1 MKSSFHLLLAL
12 TSLFVSIAQEPI
24 QRDSI
29 TELDEVILLDSLQ
42 SATDNGIIATKIIGA
57 KVFQN
62 YSPVDMVS
70 AINQISGVYI
80 LSGAL
85 NTNRI
90 TIRGV
95 GARTLF
101 GTDKLRLYYNDI
113 PITNGSGFSTIESFD
128 LENLSSVEVIKGPK
142 ATNYGANLG
151 GAILL
156 NSKQPTNES
165 TYFRNNFTVGSYSL
179 FKNNLQFS
187 LKENKVALNFH
198 YGFLE
203 TDGYRE
209 NNRFKR
215 EGVLLDMNY
224 QITPKTNIGLL
235 FNHVDYN
242 AQIPS
247 SLGETDF
254 RENPTKAAFTWKSAK
269 GYEDNKYSL
278 AGLTLNH
285 AFSVKI
291 SNTTSIFY
299 SYLDHYE
306 PRPFGILE
314 EYTNGYGF
322 RTKFAGQWAAN
333 NSKIDYNFG
342 AELYKDEYQWSE
354 FENLYQDNNGQGS
367 LQGDQFADNKEFRRQ
382 FNAFGNLLIPF
393 GKAFSTQIGLNVN
406 KTYYD
411 FRDEFNQGADNKSAE
426 RNFDAIVLPSLNL
439 NYNFSATKSIYA
451 NISRGFSNPTVEET
465 LTPDGVINPDIAQ
478 ETGVNY
484 EIGSKLLLLDRKLI
498 MNLALYR
505 MDIKNLLVAQRVG
518 EDQYIG
524 KNAGKTQHQGLELDA
539 EYKIDISSKL
549 RVTPFISYT
558 YNDHSFVTFVDG
570 DDDYSGNPLTGV
582 PKHRLNSGLQA
593 QLNNRFYWYSTHQ
606 YVGEIPLT
614 DANEL
619 YSEAF
624 NVVNSKVGYK
634 NQLGKKLSMDIAFGI
649 NNIFDRNYAQSVLI
663 NTTGF
668 GGAEPRYYYP
678 GNDRNYY
685 GSLRLGY
692 SL

>member
-179 FKNNLQFS
+179 VKNNLQFS

>member
-1 MKSSFHLLLAL
+1 MKSSLHFLLAL
-12 TSLFVSIAQEPI
+12 TSLFVSFAQEPI

-42 SATDNGIIATKIIGA
+42 SATDNGIIATKIIGT

-179 FKNNLQFS
+179 VKNNLQFS

-209 NNRFKR
+209 NNKFKR
-215 EGVLLDMNY
+215 EGVLLDLNY

-285 AFSVKI
+285 AFSAKL

-322 RTKFAGQWAAN
+322 RTKFAGHWATN

-367 LQGDQFADNKEFRRQ
+367 LQGDQFANNKEFRRQ

-393 GKAFSTQIGLNVN
+393 GKSFSTQIGLNVN

-426 RNFDAIVLPSLNL
+426 RDFDAIVLPSLNL
-439 NYNFSATKSIYA
+439 NYNFSTTKSIYA

-484 EIGSKLLLLDRKLI
+484 EIGSKLLLLDRKLSI
-498 MNLALYR
+498 NLALYR

-524 KNAGKTQHQGLELDA
+524 KNAGKTQHQGLELDM
-539 EYKIDISSKL
+539 EYNWDIASKL

-570 DDDYSGNPLTGV
+570 DNNYSGNPLTGV

-593 QLNNRFYWYSTHQ
+593 QLNNKFYWYSTHQ

-619 YSEAF
+619 YSDAF

>member
-12 TSLFVSIAQEPI
+12 TSLFISVAQEPI

-179 FKNNLQFS
+179 VKNNLQFS

-439 NYNFSATKSIYA
+439 NYSFSATKSIYA

>member
-1 MKSSFHLLLAL
+1 MKSSFHFLIALISLL
-12 TSLFVSIAQEPI
+12 VSNAQEPI

-42 SATDNGIIATKIIGA
+42 SAADNGIISTKIIGT

-70 AINQISGVYI
+70 AINQVSGVYI

-101 GTDKLRLYYNDI
+101 GTDKLRVYYNDI

-165 TYFRNNFTVGSYSL
+165 TYFRNNFTIGSYSL
-179 FKNNLQFS
+179 VKNNLQFS
-187 LKENKVALNFH
+187 LKENKLALNFH

-215 EGVLLDMNY
+215 EGVLLDVNY
-224 QITPKTNIGLL
+224 QINPKTNIGLL

-247 SLGETDF
+247 SLGATDF
-254 RENPTKAAFTWKSAK
+254 KENPTKAAFTWKSAQ

-278 AGLTLNH
+278 AGLALNH
-285 AFSVKI
+285 AFSNKI
-291 SNTTSIFY
+291 NNTTSIFY

-322 RTKFAGQWAAN
+322 RTKFAGTWATN
-333 NSKIDYNFG
+333 SSKIDYNFG

-354 FENLYQDNNGQGS
+354 FENLYEDNNGQGS
-367 LQGDQFADNKEFRRQ
+367 LAGDQFAENKEFRRQ

-393 GKAFSTQIGLNVN
+393 GQAFSAQLGLSVN

-411 FRDEFNQGADNKSAE
+411 FRDRFNQGTDNKSAE

-439 NYNFSATKSIYA
+439 NYNLSAANSIYA

-484 EIGSKLLLLDRKLI
+484 EIGTRLLLLDRSLHI
-498 MNLALYR
+498 NLALYK

-524 KNAGKTQHQGLELDA
+524 KNAGKTQHQGLELDM
-539 EYKIDISSKL
+539 EYNLDITSNL
-549 RVTPFISYT
+549 RVAPFISYT
-558 YNDHSFVTFVDG
+558 FNDHSFVTFVDG
-570 DDDYSGNPLTGV
+570 DNNYSGNALTGV

-593 QLNNRFYWYSTHQ
+593 QLNNKFYWYTTHQ
-606 YVGEIPLT
+606 YVGEIPMT
-614 DANEL
+614 DANGL
-619 YSEAF
+619 YSDAF
-624 NVVNSKVGYK
+624 NVINTKVGYK
-634 NQLGKKLSMDIAFGI
+634 NQLGKKLSLDLAFGI
-649 NNIFDRNYAQSVLI
+649 NNIFDQNYAQSVLI

-678 GNDRNYY
+678 GNGRNYY

>member
-1 MKSSFHLLLAL
+1 MKFSLSLLFTLLFIL
-12 TSLFVSIAQEPI
+12 TTSAQVPV
-24 QRDSI
+24 QTDSI
-29 TELDEVILLDSLQ
+29 TELDEIILLDSLQ
-42 SATDNGIIATKIIGA
+42 SSSGNGIIATKIIGT

-62 YSPVDMVS
+62 FSPVDMVS
-70 AINQISGVYI
+70 AINQVSGVYI

-142 ATNYGANLG
+142 ATNFGANLG

-156 NSKQPTNES
+156 NSKQPNDGA
-165 TYFRNNFTVGSYSL
+165 TYFRNNFTIGSYNL
-179 FKNNLQFS
+179 LKNNLQFS
-187 LKENKVALNFH
+187 LKENKIALNVH
-198 YGFLE
+198 YGYLE

-209 NNRFKR
+209 NNRFQR
-215 EGVLLDMNY
+215 EGVLVDANY
-224 QITPKTNIGLL
+224 QISAKTNIGLL

-254 RENPTKAAFTWKSAK
+254 KENPSKAAFTWKSSK

-285 AFSVKI
+285 SI
-291 SNTTSIFY
+291 SDNLKNTSSIFY

-306 PRPFGILE
+306 PRPFGILD
-314 EYTNGYGF
+314 EYTHGYGF
-322 RTKFAGQWAAN
+322 RTKFAGEWIAN
-333 NSKIDYNFG
+333 KTKIDYNFG

-354 FENLYQDNNGQGS
+354 FENLYQENNGQGS
-367 LQGDQFADNKEFRRQ
+367 LQGDQFAKNKEFRRQ
-382 FNAFGNLLIPF
+382 FNAFGNILIPLAKDF
-393 GKAFSTQIGLNVN
+393 YTQIGLNVN

-411 FRDEFNQGADNKSAE
+411 FRDEFNQGSSNRSAE
-426 RNFDAIVLPSLNL
+426 RNFKAIVLPSLNL
-439 NYNFSATKSIYA
+439 NYNFSEVNSLYA
-451 NISRGFSNPTVEET
+451 NISRGFSNPTLEET

-478 ETGVNY
+478 ETGTNY
-484 EIGSKLLLLDRKLI
+484 EIGTRLLLLDRKLN
-498 MNLALYR
+498 MNIAIYR

-518 EDQYIG
+518 EDQYVG
-524 KNAGKTQHQGLELDA
+524 KNAGKTQHQGLELEA
-539 EYKIDISSKL
+539 EYNLDITSKF
-549 RVTPFISYT
+549 RITPFISYT
-558 YNDHSFVTFVDG
+558 LNNHSFVTFVDE
-570 DDDYSGNPLTGV
+570 DNNYSGNPLTGV

-593 QLNNRFYWYSTHQ
+593 QLNNRFYWYTTHQ

-614 DANEL
+614 DANSL
-619 YSEAF
+619 YSSAF
-624 NVVNSKVGYK
+624 NVINTKVGYK
-634 NQLGKKLSMDIAFGI
+634 KQLGKNLSMDIAFGI
-649 NNIFDRNYAQSVLI
+649 NNIFDVNYAQSVLI

-668 GGAEPRYYYP
+668 GGAEPRFYYP

>member
-1 MKSSFHLLLAL
+1 MKSAFNFLFVFVF
-12 TSLFVSIAQEPI
+12 LFVSHAQEPI
-24 QRDSI
+24 QKDRI

-42 SATDNGIIATKIIGA
+42 SATDNGIISTKIIGA

-62 YSPVDMVS
+62 YSPIDMVS

-80 LSGAL
+80 MSGAL

-142 ATNYGANLG
+142 AINFGGNLG

-165 TYFRNNFTVGSYSL
+165 TYFRNNFTIGSYGL
-179 FKNNLQFS
+179 LKNNLQFS
-187 LKENKVALNFH
+187 LKENKIALNLH
-198 YGFLE
+198 YGYLE

-215 EGVLLDMNY
+215 EGVLLDLNY
-224 QITPKTNIGLL
+224 QINSKTNIGLL
-235 FNHVDYN
+235 FNQVDYN

-254 RENPTKAAFTWKSAK
+254 KESPTKAAFTWKSAK

-278 AGLTLNH
+278 TGLAINH
-285 AFSVKI
+285 TFSEKI
-291 SNTTSIFY
+291 KNTTSIFY

-306 PRPFGILE
+306 PRPFGILD

-322 RTKFAGQWAAN
+322 RTKFSGEWVTN
-333 NSKIDYNFG
+333 KSKIGYNFG

-354 FENLYQDNNGQGS
+354 FENLYQENSGQGS
-367 LQGDQFADNKEFRRQ
+367 LQGDQFAKNKEFRRQ
-382 FNAFGNLLIPF
+382 FNAFGSILIPL
-393 GKAFSTQIGLNVN
+393 GTAFSTQFGLNIN

-411 FRDEFNQGADNKSAE
+411 FRDIFNQGTDNKSAE
-426 RNFDAIVLPSLNL
+426 RDFNAIVLPSLNL
-439 NYNFSATKSIYA
+439 NYNFSAVNSLYA

-478 ETGVNY
+478 ETGTNY
-484 EIGSKLLLLDRKLI
+484 EIGTKLLLLDRKLN
-498 MNLALYR
+498 MNIAIYR

-524 KNAGKTQHQGLELDA
+524 KNAGKTKHQGLELEA
-539 EYKIDISSKL
+539 EYNLDITSKL

-558 YNDHSFVTFVDG
+558 FNDHSFVTFVDE
-570 DDDYSGNPLTGV
+570 DKNYSGNPLTGV

-593 QLNNRFYWYSTHQ
+593 QLNNKFYWNSTHQ
-606 YVGEIPLT
+606 YVGKIPMT
-614 DANEL
+614 DANSL
-619 YSEAF
+619 SSTAF
-624 NVVNSKVGYK
+624 NVINSKVGYK
-634 NQLGKKLSMDIAFGI
+634 NQLGKRLSMDIALGI
-649 NNIFDRNYAQSVLI
+649 NNIFDINYAQSVLI

-685 GSLRLGY
+685 TSLRFGY

>member
-1 MKSSFHLLLAL
+1 MKYFFHFLFAL
-12 TSLFVSIAQEPI
+12 IFVFVSNAQEPI
-24 QRDSI
+24 KRDSI
-29 TELDEVILLDSLQ
+29 TELDEVILLDTLQ
-42 SATDNGIIATKIIGA
+42 SATDNGIIATKIIGN

-62 YSPVDMVS
+62 YSPIDMVS

-113 PITNGSGFSTIESFD
+113 PITNGSGFSAIESFD

-142 ATNYGANLG
+142 ATNHGANLG

-156 NSKQPTNES
+156 NSKQPGNES
-165 TYFRNNFTVGSYSL
+165 TYFRNNFTVGSYNMV
-179 FKNNLQFS
+179 KNNLQFS
-187 LKENKVALNFH
+187 LKENKMALNFH
-198 YGFLE
+198 YGILE

-209 NNRFKR
+209 NNKFTR
-215 EGVLLDMNY
+215 EGVLLDLNY
-224 QITPKTNIGLL
+224 QINPKTNIGLL

-242 AQIPS
+242 AQIS
-247 SLGETDF
+247 SSVGKTDF
-254 RENPTKAAFTWKSAK
+254 KENPTKAAFTWKAAK
-269 GYEDNKYSL
+269 GYEDNKYSI
-278 AGLTLNH
+278 AGLNLNH
-285 AFSVKI
+285 TFSDKI
-291 SNTTSIFY
+291 KNTTSIFY

-322 RTKFAGQWAAN
+322 RTKFTGKWLAN
-333 NSKIDYNFG
+333 GTNMDYNFG
-342 AELYKDEYQWSE
+342 AELYKDEYQWNE
-354 FENLYQDNNGQGS
+354 FENLYEDNNGQGS
-367 LQGDQFADNKEFRRQ
+367 VEGDQFAKNKEFRRQ

-393 GKAFSTQIGLNVN
+393 GKAFSTQIGLSVN

-411 FRDEFNQGADNKSAE
+411 FRDEFNQGADNRSAE

-439 NYNFSATKSIYA
+439 NYNLSAANSIYA
-451 NISRGFSNPTVEET
+451 NISKGFSNPTVEET

-484 EIGSKLLLLDRKLI
+484 EIGSKLLLLNGKLNI
-498 MNLALYR
+498 NLALYR

-524 KNAGKTQHQGLELDA
+524 KNAGKTKHQGMELDVD
-539 EYKIDISSKL
+539 YNWGIGPKL
-549 RVTPFISYT
+549 RLTPFISYT
-558 YNDHSFVTFVDG
+558 FNDHSFVTFVDG
-570 DDDYSGNPLTGV
+570 DSDYSGNSLTGV
-582 PKHRLNSGLQA
+582 PEHRLNSGLQA
-593 QLNNRFYWYSTHQ
+593 QINNKMYWYTTHQ

-614 DANEL
+614 DANGL
-619 YSEAF
+619 YSDAY
-624 NVVNSKVGYK
+624 NVINTKLGYK
-634 NQLGKKLSMDIAFGI
+634 KQLGKKLSMDLAFGI
-649 NNIFDRNYAQSVLI
+649 NNIFDLNYAQSVLI

-668 GGAEPRYYYP
+668 GGAEPRFYYP
-678 GNDRNYY
+678 GNGRNYF

>member
-1 MKSSFHLLLAL
+1 MKSSLQFLFAIIF
-12 TSLFVSIAQEPI
+12 LFVSNAQEPI

-42 SATDNGIIATKIIGA
+42 SATDNGIIATKIIGP

-70 AINQISGVYI
+70 AINQLSGVYI

-165 TYFRNNFTVGSYSL
+165 TYFRNNFTLGSYNL
-179 FKNNLQFS
+179 VKNNLQFS
-187 LKENKVALNFH
+187 LKENKIALNLH
-198 YGFLE
+198 YGYLE

-209 NNRFKR
+209 NNKFKR
-215 EGVLLDMNY
+215 EGLLLDLNY
-224 QITPKTNIGLL
+224 QINPKTNIGLL

-254 RENPTKAAFTWKSAK
+254 KENPTKAAFTWKSAK

-285 AFSVKI
+285 AFSDKLK
-291 SNTTSIFY
+291 NTSSIFY

-322 RTKFAGQWAAN
+322 RTKFAGAWTTN
-333 NSKIDYNFG
+333 ESKIDYNFG
-342 AELYKDEYQWSE
+342 AEL
-354 FENLYQDNNGQGS
+354 
-367 LQGDQFADNKEFRRQ
+367 
-382 FNAFGNLLIPF
+382 
-393 GKAFSTQIGLNVN
+393 
-406 KTYYD
+406 
-411 FRDEFNQGADNKSAE
+411 
-426 RNFDAIVLPSLNL
+426 
-439 NYNFSATKSIYA
+439 
-451 NISRGFSNPTVEET
+451 
-465 LTPDGVINPDIAQ
+465 
-478 ETGVNY
+478 
-484 EIGSKLLLLDRKLI
+484 
-498 MNLALYR
+498 
-505 MDIKNLLVAQRVG
+505 
-518 EDQYIG
+518 
-524 KNAGKTQHQGLELDA
+524 
-539 EYKIDISSKL
+539 
-549 RVTPFISYT
+549 
-558 YNDHSFVTFVDG
+558 
-570 DDDYSGNPLTGV
+570 
-582 PKHRLNSGLQA
+582 
-593 QLNNRFYWYSTHQ
+593 
-606 YVGEIPLT
+606 
-614 DANEL
+614 
-619 YSEAF
+619 
-624 NVVNSKVGYK
+624 
-634 NQLGKKLSMDIAFGI
+634 
-649 NNIFDRNYAQSVLI
+649 
-663 NTTGF
+663 
-668 GGAEPRYYYP
+668 
-678 GNDRNYY
+678 
-685 GSLRLGY
+685 
-692 SL
+692 

>member
-1 MKSSFHLLLAL
+1 M
-12 TSLFVSIAQEPI
+12 
-24 QRDSI
+24 
-29 TELDEVILLDSLQ
+29 
-42 SATDNGIIATKIIGA
+42 
-57 KVFQN
+57 
-62 YSPVDMVS
+62 
-70 AINQISGVYI
+70 
-80 LSGAL
+80 
-85 NTNRI
+85 
-90 TIRGV
+90 
-95 GARTLF
+95 
-101 GTDKLRLYYNDI
+101 
-113 PITNGSGFSTIESFD
+113 
-128 LENLSSVEVIKGPK
+128 
-142 ATNYGANLG
+142 
-151 GAILL
+151 
-156 NSKQPTNES
+156 
-165 TYFRNNFTVGSYSL
+165 
-179 FKNNLQFS
+179 
-187 LKENKVALNFH
+187 
-198 YGFLE
+198 
-203 TDGYRE
+203 
-209 NNRFKR
+209 
-215 EGVLLDMNY
+215 
-224 QITPKTNIGLL
+224 
-235 FNHVDYN
+235 
-242 AQIPS
+242 
-247 SLGETDF
+247 GETDF
-254 RENPTKAAFTWKSAK
+254 KENPTKAAFTWKSAK

-285 AFSVKI
+285 AFSDKLK
-291 SNTTSIFY
+291 NTSSIFY

-322 RTKFAGQWAAN
+322 RTKFAGAWTTN
-333 NSKIDYNFG
+333 ESKIDYNFG

-439 NYNFSATKSIYA
+439 NYSFSAVNSIYA

-465 LTPDGVINPDIAQ
+465 LTPEGVINPDIAQ
-478 ETGVNY
+478 ETGMNY
-484 EIGSKLLLLDRKLI
+484 EIGTRFHLLDQRL
-498 MNLALYR
+498 NLNMAIYR

-524 KNAGKTQHQGLELDA
+524 KNAGKTQHQGLELDM
-539 EYKIDISSKL
+539 EYNWDINSKL

-558 YNDHSFVTFVDG
+558 YNDHSFVTFVDE
-570 DDDYSGNPLTGV
+570 DNNYSGNPLTGV
-582 PKHRLNSGLQA
+582 PKNRLNSGLQA
-593 QLNNRFYWYSTHQ
+593 QLNNKFYWYSTHQ
-606 YVGEIPLT
+606 YVGEIPMT
-614 DANEL
+614 DANSL

-634 NQLGKKLSMDIAFGI
+634 NQLGKKLSMDIAFGV
-649 NNIFDRNYAQSVLI
+649 NNIFDVNYAQSVLI

>member
-1 MKSSFHLLLAL
+1 MKSSFLFLFGIFFLLF
-12 TSLFVSIAQEPI
+12 SNAQEPI

-42 SATDNGIIATKIIGA
+42 SATDNGIIATKIIGT

-95 GARTLF
+95 GARTLY

-113 PITNGSGFSTIESFD
+113 PITNGSGFSTLESFD
-128 LENLSSVEVIKGPK
+128 LENLSAVEVIKGPK

-156 NSKQPTNES
+156 NSKQPNNVS
-165 TYFRNNFTVGSYSL
+165 TYFRNNFTIGSYNL
-179 FKNNLQFS
+179 LKNNLQFS
-187 LKENKVALNFH
+187 HTENKLALNLH
-198 YGFLE
+198 YGYLE

-209 NNRFKR
+209 NSKFKR
-215 EGVLLDMNY
+215 EGLLLDLNY
-224 QITPKTNIGLL
+224 QISPKTNLGLL

-254 RENPTKAAFTWKSAK
+254 KENPTKAAFTWKSAK

-285 AFSVKI
+285 AFSDQI
-291 SNTTSIFY
+291 TNTTSIFY

-322 RTKFAGQWAAN
+322 RTKFAGTWATN
-333 NSKIDYNFG
+333 GPKIDYNFG

-354 FENLYQDNNGQGS
+354 FENLYQDTNGQGS

-382 FNAFGNLLIPF
+382 FNAFGNLLIPL
-393 GKAFSTQIGLNVN
+393 GNAFSTQIGLTLN

-411 FRDEFNQGADNKSAE
+411 FRDEFNLGADNKSAE
-426 RNFDAIVLPSLNL
+426 RDFDAIVLPSLNL
-439 NYNFSATKSIYA
+439 NYKLSAVNSIYA

-465 LTPDGVINPDIAQ
+465 LTPAGVINPDIAQ
-478 ETGVNY
+478 ETGINY
-484 EIGSKLLLLDRKLI
+484 EIGTKLLLLDRKLN
-498 MNLALYR
+498 MDLSLYR

-524 KNAGKTQHQGLELDA
+524 KNAGKTQHQGLELDL
-539 EYKIDISSKL
+539 EYSLDLTTKL

-558 YNDHSFVTFVDG
+558 LNDHSFVNFVDG
-570 DDDYSGNPLTGV
+570 DNDYSGNPLTGV

-593 QLNNRFYWYSTHQ
+593 QLNNTFYWYTTHQ

-614 DANEL
+614 DANSL
-619 YSEAF
+619 YSDAF
-624 NVVNSKVGYK
+624 NVVNSKLGYK
-634 NQLGKKLSMDIAFGI
+634 NQLGKKLSLDIAFGI
-649 NNIFDRNYAQSVLI
+649 NNIFDVNYAQSVLI

>member
-1 MKSSFHLLLAL
+1 MKFSLSFILVLLFIL
-12 TSLFVSIAQEPI
+12 VSNAQVTV
-24 QRDSI
+24 QKDSI

-42 SATDNGIIATKIIGA
+42 SATDNGIIPTKIIGT

-128 LENLSSVEVIKGPK
+128 LENLSSAEVIKGPK
-142 ATNYGANLG
+142 ATNFGANLG

-156 NSKQPTNES
+156 NSKQPNDGA
-165 TYFRNNFTVGSYSL
+165 TYFRNNFTIGSYSL
-179 FKNNLQFS
+179 LKNNLQFS
-187 LKENKVALNFH
+187 LKEKNIALNLH
-198 YGFLE
+198 YGYLE

-209 NNRFKR
+209 NNRFER
-215 EGVLLDMNY
+215 EGVLLDLNY
-224 QITPKTNIGLL
+224 QISSKTNIGLL

-254 RENPTKAAFTWKSAK
+254 KESPTKAAFTWKSAK
-269 GYEDNKYSL
+269 GFEDNKYSL
-278 AGLTLNH
+278 AGLSLNH
-285 AFSVKI
+285 AITDKFK
-291 SNTTSIFY
+291 NTSSIFY

-306 PRPFGILE
+306 PRPFGILN
-314 EYTNGYGF
+314 EYTHGYGF
-322 RTKFAGQWAAN
+322 RTKFAGQWSTN
-333 NSKIDYNFG
+333 KSKIDYNFG
-342 AELYKDEYQWSE
+342 AELYKDEYHWSE
-354 FENLYQDNNGQGS
+354 FENLYQDNNGEGS
-367 LQGDQFADNKEFRRQ
+367 LQGDQFAKNKEYRRQ
-382 FNAFGNLLIPF
+382 FNAFGNLLIPL
-393 GKAFSTQIGLNVN
+393 GKDFTTQIGLNVN

-411 FRDEFNQGADNKSAE
+411 FRDQFNQGVDNRSAE
-426 RNFDAIVLPSLNL
+426 RDFDAIVLPSLNL
-439 NYNFSATKSIYA
+439 NYNFSGINSIYA

-478 ETGVNY
+478 ETGTNY
-484 EIGSKLLLLDRKLI
+484 EIGSRLLLLDRKL
-498 MNLALYR
+498 NLNIAIYR

-518 EDQYIG
+518 EDQYVG
-524 KNAGKTQHQGLELDA
+524 KNAGRTQHQGLELET
-539 EYKIDISSKL
+539 EYNLDISSKL
-549 RVTPFISYT
+549 RLTPFISYT
-558 YNDHSFVTFVDG
+558 LNDHSFVTFVGEDNN
-570 DDDYSGNPLTGV
+570 YSGNPLTGV

-593 QLNNRFYWYSTHQ
+593 QFYNKLYWYSTHQ

-614 DANEL
+614 DANSL
-619 YSEAF
+619 SSSAF
-624 NVVNSKVGYK
+624 NVFNSKVGYK
-634 NQLGKKLSMDIAFGI
+634 SQLGKNLSMDIAFGI
-649 NNIFDRNYAQSVLI
+649 NNIFDVNYAQSVLI

-678 GNDRNYY
+678 GNDRNFYS
-685 GSLRLGY
+685 SLRLGY

>member
-179 FKNNLQFS
+179 VKNNLQFS

-439 NYNFSATKSIYA
+439 NYSFSATKSIYA

>member
-1 MKSSFHLLLAL
+1 MKSPFNYLLAF
-12 TSLFVSIAQEPI
+12 LFFSFLKAQEPI
-24 QRDSI
+24 QKDSI
-29 TELDEVILLDSLQ
+29 TQLDEIVLLDSLR
-42 SATDNGIIATKIIGA
+42 SSTENGIIPTRIIGN

-62 YSPVDMVS
+62 YSPLDLVS

-142 ATNYGANLG
+142 ATNFGTNLG

-156 NSKQPTNES
+156 NSKQPSNES
-165 TYFRNNFTVGSYSL
+165 TYFRNNFTIGSYNL
-179 FKNNLQFS
+179 IKNNLQFS
-187 LKENKVALNFH
+187 LKENKIALNLH
-198 YGFLE
+198 YGYLE

-215 EGVLLDMNY
+215 EGVLLDFNY
-224 QITPKTNIGLL
+224 QISTKTNIGLL

-247 SLGETDF
+247 SLGATDF
-254 RENPTKAAFTWKSAK
+254 KENPQKGAFTWKSAK

-278 AGLTLNH
+278 AGISLNH
-285 AFSVKI
+285 TFSEKLK
-291 SNTTSIFY
+291 NTTSIFY

-306 PRPFGILE
+306 PRPFGILD

-322 RTKFAGQWAAN
+322 RTRFTG
-333 NSKIDYNFG
+333 KILKDKMDLGYTFG
-342 AELYKDEYQWSE
+342 AELYKDEYHWSE

-367 LQGDQFADNKEFRRQ
+367 LQGDQFAKNKEFRRQ

-393 GKAFSTQIGLNVN
+393 GKDFSTQIGLNVN

-411 FRDEFNQGADNKSAE
+411 FRDIFNEGENNKSAE
-426 RNFDAIVLPSLNL
+426 RDFEAIVMPSLNL
-439 NYNFSATKSIYA
+439 NYSLPQGNSIYA

-484 EIGSKLLLLDRKLI
+484 EIGTKLFSLDRKLH
-498 MNLALYR
+498 MNMAIYR

-524 KNAGKTQHQGLELDA
+524 KNAGKTQHQGLELEAD
-539 EYKIDISSKL
+539 YNLDITEKFK
-549 RVTPFISYT
+549 VTPFISYT
-558 YNDHSFVTFVDG
+558 FNDHSFVTFVDG
-570 DDDYSGNPLTGV
+570 DNNYSGNPLTGV

-593 QLNNRFYWYSTHQ
+593 QLNNTFYWNSTHQ

-614 DANEL
+614 DANSL
-619 YSEAF
+619 YSSAF
-624 NVVNSKVGYK
+624 NVVNSKLGYK
-634 NQLGKKLSMDIAFGI
+634 KQLGKKLSMDIALGI
-649 NNIFDRNYAQSVLI
+649 NNIFDAKYAQSVLI

>member
-1 MKSSFHLLLAL
+1 MKSSFHLLLPL

-179 FKNNLQFS
+179 VKNNLQFS

>member
-1 MKSSFHLLLAL
+1 MKFSFQFLIAIFF
-12 TSLFVSIAQEPI
+12 LFVSNAQEPT
-24 QRDSI
+24 QKDSI
-29 TELDEVILLDSLQ
+29 TELDEVILLDTLQ
-42 SATDNGIIATKIIGA
+42 SATDNGIIATKIIGN

-62 YSPVDMVS
+62 YSPIDMVS

-113 PITNGSGFSTIESFD
+113 PITNGSGFSAIESFD

-142 ATNYGANLG
+142 ATNHGANLG

-156 NSKQPTNES
+156 NSKQSGNES
-165 TYFRNNFTVGSYSL
+165 TYFRNNFTVGSYNMV
-179 FKNNLQFS
+179 KNNLQFS
-187 LKENKVALNFH
+187 LKENKWALNFH
-198 YGFLE
+198 YGILE

-209 NNRFKR
+209 NNKFTR
-215 EGVLLDMNY
+215 EGVLLDLNY
-224 QITPKTNIGLL
+224 QINPKTNIGLL

-242 AQIPS
+242 AQIS
-247 SLGETDF
+247 SSIGETDF
-254 RENPTKAAFTWKSAK
+254 KENPTKAAFTWKAAK
-269 GYEDNKYSL
+269 GYEDNKYSI
-278 AGLTLNH
+278 AGLNLKHT
-285 AFSVKI
+285 FSDQIK
-291 SNTTSIFY
+291 NTTSIFY

-322 RTKFAGQWAAN
+322 RTKFTGRWAVNGAN
-333 NSKIDYNFG
+333 IDYIFG
-342 AELYKDEYQWSE
+342 AELYKDEYQWDE
-354 FENLYQDNNGQGS
+354 FENLYEDNNGQGS
-367 LQGDQFADNKEFRRQ
+367 VAGDQFAKNKEFRRQ

-393 GKAFSTQIGLNVN
+393 GKAFSTQIGLSMN

-411 FRDEFNQGADNKSAE
+411 FRDEFNLGADNRSAE

-439 NYNFSATKSIYA
+439 NYNLSATNSIYA
-451 NISRGFSNPTVEET
+451 NISKGFSNPTVEET

-484 EIGSKLLLLDRKLI
+484 EIGSKLLLLDGKLNI
-498 MNLALYR
+498 NLALYR

-524 KNAGKTQHQGLELDA
+524 KNAGKTKHQGLELDMD
-539 EYKIDISSKL
+539 YNWDINSKL

-558 YNDHSFVTFVDG
+558 FNDHSFVTFVDG
-570 DDDYSGNPLTGV
+570 DNDYSGNPLTGV
-582 PKHRLNSGLQA
+582 PEHRLNSGLQA
-593 QLNNRFYWYSTHQ
+593 LINNKMYWYTTHQ

-614 DANEL
+614 DANGL
-619 YSEAF
+619 YSDAY
-624 NVVNSKVGYK
+624 NVINTKLGYK
-634 NQLGKKLSMDIAFGI
+634 KQLGKKLSMDLAFGI
-649 NNIFDRNYAQSVLI
+649 NNIFDLNYAQSVLI

-678 GNDRNYY
+678 GNGRNYY

>member
-1 MKSSFHLLLAL
+1 
-12 TSLFVSIAQEPI
+12 
-24 QRDSI
+24 
-29 TELDEVILLDSLQ
+29 
-42 SATDNGIIATKIIGA
+42 
-57 KVFQN
+57 
-62 YSPVDMVS
+62 MVS

-95 GARTLF
+95 GARTLY

-113 PITNGSGFSTIESFD
+113 PITNGSGFSTLESFD
-128 LENLSSVEVIKGPK
+128 LENLSAVEVIKGPK

-156 NSKQPTNES
+156 NSKQPNNVS
-165 TYFRNNFTVGSYSL
+165 TYFRNNFTIGSYNL
-179 FKNNLQFS
+179 LKNNLQFS
-187 LKENKVALNFH
+187 HTENKLALNLH
-198 YGFLE
+198 YGYLE

-209 NNRFKR
+209 NSKFKR
-215 EGVLLDMNY
+215 EGLLLDLNY
-224 QITPKTNIGLL
+224 QISPKTNLGLL

-254 RENPTKAAFTWKSAK
+254 KENPTKAAFTWKSAK

-285 AFSVKI
+285 AFSDQI
-291 SNTTSIFY
+291 TNTTSIFY

-322 RTKFAGQWAAN
+322 RTKFAGTWATN
-333 NSKIDYNFG
+333 GPKIDYNFG

-354 FENLYQDNNGQGS
+354 FENLYQDTNGQGS

-382 FNAFGNLLIPF
+382 FNAFGNLLIPL
-393 GKAFSTQIGLNVN
+393 GNAFSTQIGLTLN

-411 FRDEFNQGADNKSAE
+411 FRDEFNLGADNKSAE
-426 RNFDAIVLPSLNL
+426 RDFDAIVLPSLNL
-439 NYNFSATKSIYA
+439 NYKLSAVNSIYA

-465 LTPDGVINPDIAQ
+465 LTPAGVINPDIAQ
-478 ETGVNY
+478 ETGINY
-484 EIGSKLLLLDRKLI
+484 EIGTKLLLLDRKLN
-498 MNLALYR
+498 MDLSLYR

-524 KNAGKTQHQGLELDA
+524 KNAGKTQHQGLELDL
-539 EYKIDISSKL
+539 EYSLDLTTKL

-558 YNDHSFVTFVDG
+558 LNDHSFVNFVDG
-570 DDDYSGNPLTGV
+570 DNDYSGNPLTGV

-593 QLNNRFYWYSTHQ
+593 QLNNTFYWYTTHQ

-614 DANEL
+614 DANSL
-619 YSEAF
+619 YSDAF
-624 NVVNSKVGYK
+624 NVVNSKLGYK
-634 NQLGKKLSMDIAFGI
+634 NQLGKKLSLDIAFGI
-649 NNIFDRNYAQSVLI
+649 NNIFDVNYAQSVLI

>member
-42 SATDNGIIATKIIGA
+42 SATDNGIITTKIIGT

-179 FKNNLQFS
+179 VKNNLQFS

-215 EGVLLDMNY
+215 EGLLLDMNY

>member
-42 SATDNGIIATKIIGA
+42 SATDNGVIATKIIGA

-179 FKNNLQFS
+179 VKNNLQFS

-382 FNAFGNLLIPF
+382 FNAFGNLLISF